1 MLTVFRI
8 LFGKNVKLGNDL
20 ADKGSSLSFFMLY
33 NYTKTVIGALPL
45 CQLNYKGMT

>member
-8 LFGKNVKLGNDL
+8 LFGKNVKIGNDL

-33 NYTKTVIGALPL
+33 KHTKTVIGALPL
-45 CQLNYKGMT
+45 WQINYKAMT